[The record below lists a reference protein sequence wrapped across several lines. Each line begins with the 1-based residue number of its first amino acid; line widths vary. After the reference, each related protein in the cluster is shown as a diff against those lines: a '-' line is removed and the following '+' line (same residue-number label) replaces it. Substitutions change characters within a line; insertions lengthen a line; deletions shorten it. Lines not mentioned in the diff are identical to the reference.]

1 MPFIFQHHFLK
12 EFRSGGAT
20 EDLSFVQLSH
30 FLWLQMINRLHYD
43 KWSTQKLLCVCAC
56 MCVRRP
62 TPQSLRTGS
71 ALSRPTP
78 HGFTQLTVP
87 SLCPSQYTHTD
98 LPLWYRN
105 SKCNLT
111 KVLFQQKGN
120 RNSGISGKTSA
131 SEEAVTSLMLCFYQ

>member
-1 MPFIFQHHFLK
+1 M
-12 EFRSGGAT
+12 
-20 EDLSFVQLSH
+20 SFVQLSH

-120 RNSGISGKTSA
+120 RNSGISGNVRFRRSSHFIDVVLLSVNANPVANNYCLFLSLSVVKT
-131 SEEAVTSLMLCFYQ
+131 T